1 MRFFVA
7 ETITGIMVDTVT
19 DVCVDYRQDLSLS
32 CPLFRV
38 TDGLPS
44 YEEAFGCDLVCCSD
58 VLCPCCVYRPFV

>member
-1 MRFFVA
+1 
-7 ETITGIMVDTVT
+7 MVDTVT

-32 CPLFRV
+32 CPSFCV

-44 YEEAFGCDLVCCSD
+44 YEEAFDCDLVCCSD